1 MRKDN
6 SSGKVLLTMID
17 TIQLFFWG
25 DMKLE
30 RQCLLKRDTSLRP
43 QITVLKWEKKKGG
56 EKNGIKPQKGSK
68 PMDPIR
74 TISK

>member
-1 MRKDN
+1 MPAE
-6 SSGKVLLTMID
+6 
-17 TIQLFFWG
+17 
-25 DMKLE
+25 E
-30 RQCLLKRDTSLRP
+30 RHVVTATNYS
-43 QITVLKWEKKKGG
+43 VEMGKKKGG